1 MKPEKFGLSKRH
13 EGSFLDSPLVST
25 VTPARIPPP
34 LPPRI
39 PPQRRP
45 QTTLTL
51 TAAPWGQPP
60 IASRHFFA

>member
-34 LPPRI
+34 LPPESPRNV
-39 PPQRRP
+39 
-45 QTTLTL
+45 
-51 TAAPWGQPP
+51 APNNTHPDRCPMGSTP